1 MEIEQHKHCIIC
13 GRAVP
18 FKQQYCSKKCKA
30 QHKAAAIKKQKMWM
44 NILWALMIF
53 LVIVLIMGGG

>member
-1 MEIEQHKHCIIC
+1 MEVDQHKHCLIC

-18 FKQQYCSKKCKA
+18 LKQQYCSKRCKA
-30 QHKAAAIKKQKMWM
+30 QHMAARKKQKMWM

>member
-1 MEIEQHKHCIIC
+1 MEVEQHKHCIIC

-18 FKQQYCSKKCKA
+18 FKQQYCSKRCKG
-30 QHKAAAIKKQKMWM
+30 QHQAAIKKQKMWM

-53 LVIVLIMGGG
+53 LVIILIMGGG